1 MARIFVFSYNI
12 KYMNL
17 KILGDNMAKI
27 QSVEPNIANLVIE
40 DVVLYVRQKVNST
53 KSIIGKL

>member
-17 KILGDNMAKI
+17 KMLGDNMAKI
-27 QSVEPNIANLVIE
+27 QSVEPNIANLVNGDVNIILFLLQSIE
-40 DVVLYVRQKVNST
+40 DK
-53 KSIIGKL
+53 

>member
-27 QSVEPNIANLVIE
+27 QSVEPNIANLVIK

>member
-27 QSVEPNIANLVIE
+27 QSVEPNIANLVIK

-53 KSIIGKL
+53 KSII